1 MMKSLVNHDMIK
13 LEEVLKVLCDFKS
26 NTKLGAKDMDLICEI
41 ERKIRSIETRKRLVV
56 IDGGRT

>member
-1 MMKSLVNHDMIK
+1 MVK
-13 LEEVLKVLCDFKS
+13 LEEVLNVLRELKS
-26 NTKLGAKDMDLICEI
+26 NTKLSAKDIDLICDI